1 MAPQQ
6 QLQIPIWAEKQA
18 AAERRDG
25 KDPALCTWPGCTR
38 QRAQLEGKR
47 RPPSYCKEADE
58 GEQPHPGYWASKA
71 KARSGPDEPETPVT
85 DAQLAASTIL
95 LRLEDV
101 ATTLPAH
108 LADLLD
114 ALDTS
119 RHQDALDLEL
129 GIKSSDRRCPP
140 VTGRQPPHTRRG
152 NPHPTPAR
160 RDQA

>member
-119 RHQDALDLEL
+119 RDQDALDLEL